1 MFLHWASFIS
11 YILKIIIMQFILK
24 YKHQILGIILFAFIM
39 CSCSPM
45 GGEGCQGNK
54 KMLIAGKGFTKFNK

>member
-1 MFLHWASFIS
+1 M
-11 YILKIIIMQFILK
+11 KQFILK
-24 YKHQILGIILFAFIM
+24 YKHQILGLILFAFIM

-54 KMLIAGKGFTKFNK
+54 AMLTAGKGFTKFNK